1 VLISAL
7 HLAQIVQPGPAAQ
20 LAPRLVLLVQ
30 AVLQRLVLQLPVVP
44 LALLVQA
51 VLQRLAL
58 LLPVVPLALLV
69 QSAALLLLAVPLVLL
84 VLLGNWQI
92 PLAIAVL
99 D

>member
-7 HLAQIVQPGPAAQ
+7 HLAQIVQPVPVVQ

-44 LALLVQA
+44 LALLVPA
-51 VLQRLAL
+51 VLQRLVL
-58 LLPVVPLALLV
+58 QLPVVPQVLLV
-69 QSAALLLLAVPLVLL
+69 QSALLLPSVPLVLL
-84 VLLGNWQI
+84 ENWQI

>member
-7 HLAQIVQPGPAAQ
+7 HLAQIVQPEPVVQ
-20 LAPRLVLLVQ
+20 LAQQLVLLVQ
-30 AVLQRLVLQLPVVP
+30 AVLQLPVVP

-51 VLQRLAL
+51 VLQRLVL
-58 LLPVVPLALLV
+58 QLPVVPQVLLV
-69 QSAALLLLAVPLVLL
+69 QTALLLLAVPLVLL
-84 VLLGNWQI
+84 VLLVLLKNWQI

>member
-20 LAPRLVLLVQ
+20 LAQRLVLLVQ
-30 AVLQRLVLQLPVVP
+30 AVLQRQVLQLPVVP

-51 VLQRLAL
+51 AAPQRLAL
-58 LLPVVPLALLV
+58 LLPVVPQVLLV
-69 QSAALLLLAVPLVLL
+69 QSALLLPSVPLVRL
-84 VLLGNWQI
+84 VLLENWQI

>member
-7 HLAQIVQPGPAAQ
+7 HLAQFVQPGPVVQ

-51 VLQRLAL
+51 AAPQRLAL
-58 LLPVVPLALLV
+58 LLPVVPQVLLV
-69 QSAALLLLAVPLVLL
+69 QSALLLPSVPLVLL
-84 VLLGNWQI
+84 ENWQI

>member
-30 AVLQRLVLQLPVVP
+30 AAAPQRLVLQLPVVP

-51 VLQRLAL
+51 APQR
-58 LLPVVPLALLV
+58 LALLV
-69 QSAALLLLAVPLVLL
+69 QSALLLPSVPLVLL
-84 VLLGNWQI
+84 ENWQI

>member
-7 HLAQIVQPGPAAQ
+7 HLAQFVQPEPAAQ

-44 LALLVQA
+44 LALLVQT
-51 VLQRLAL
+51 
-58 LLPVVPLALLV
+58 
-69 QSAALLLLAVPLVLL
+69 ALLLLAVPLVLL
-84 VLLGNWQI
+84 VLLENWQI